1 MKGRV
6 NMQTSLR
13 KITMKAKADKKSRF
27 GNLYGLLNEE
37 NLESCFSEL
46 RKNAAPGVDK
56 VDYWEYRATLLDNI
70 TALVK
75 RLKSFSYHAKL
86 ILRKYI
92 PKSKDKFRPLGL
104 PVIEDKLL
112 QSGVSKILKAIYEP
126 LFTKSSFGYRSEI
139 GSIHA
144 VKELTFNLQYG
155 KFGWLVEADI
165 KGFFDNID
173 HDWMMS
179 MLEVKIEDRSFLG
192 LIMKWLKAGI
202 LEKDGKVINPE
213 SGTPQGGIV
222 SPVLSNI
229 YLHYVLDIWFEK
241 IFKPGCRGQAMLVR
255 YADDFVCAFQYKED
269 ADRFY
274 GILGERLGKFN
285 LEVAPEK
292 TRIIR
297 FSRFCTKKNEGFEF
311 LGLEFRWKIN
321 RKGEAQVK
329 RRTSPEKLRAA
340 INKFKEWIKKE
351 RNLKITD
358 LFRKLRSKY
367 YGYWNYYGIH
377 DNSKG
382 IGRYYHHTI
391 NLMFKWLNR
400 RSQRHSYNWQGFRDL
415 LETFKIPTPRITEKP
430 GKWRGNFLWA

>member
-1 MKGRV
+1 MKGQV
-6 NMQTSLR
+6 NMRTSLR
-13 KITMKAKADKKSRF
+13 EITMKAKADKKFRF

-37 NLESCFSEL
+37 TLKSCFSEL
-46 RKNAAPGVDK
+46 RKNAVPGVDK
-56 VDYWEYRATLLDNI
+56 VDYWEYQATLSDNI
-70 TALVK
+70 SDLVK

-92 PKSKDKFRPLGL
+92 PKSKNKLRPLGL

-112 QSGVSKILKAIYEP
+112 QSGVSKRLNAIFEP
-126 LFTKSSFGYRSEI
+126 LFTKSSFGYRPEI
-139 GSIHA
+139 GSINA
-144 VKELTFNLQYG
+144 VQELTFNLQYG

-165 KGFFDNID
+165 KGFFNNID
-173 HDWMMS
+173 HDWMMR
-179 MLEVKIEDRSFLG
+179 MLQVKIEDRSFLG

-202 LEKDGKVINPE
+202 LEKDGKVIQPE

-241 IFKPGCRGQAMLVR
+241 IFKPSCKGQAMLVR
-255 YADDFVCAFQYKED
+255 YADDFVCAFQYKAD

-274 GILGERLGKFN
+274 AILGERLGKFN

-297 FSRFCTKKNEGFEF
+297 FHTKKNEGFEF

-377 DNSKG
+377 DNLKG
-382 IGRYYHHTI
+382 IG
-391 NLMFKWLNR
+391 
-400 RSQRHSYNWQGFRDL
+400 QL
-415 LETFKIPTPRITEKP
+415 LSSHD
-430 GKWRGNFLWA
+430 

>member
-1 MKGRV
+1 M
-6 NMQTSLR
+6 
-13 KITMKAKADKKSRF
+13 
-27 GNLYGLLNEE
+27 
-37 NLESCFSEL
+37 
-46 RKNAAPGVDK
+46 
-56 VDYWEYRATLLDNI
+56 
-70 TALVK
+70 K
-75 RLKSFSYHAKL
+75 RLKSFTYHAKL

-92 PKSKDKFRPLGL
+92 PKSKNKLRPLGL

-112 QSGVSKILKAIYEP
+112 QSGVSKILNATFEP
-126 LFTKSSFGYRSEI
+126 LFTKSSFGYRPEI
-139 GSIHA
+139 GSINA
-144 VKELTFNLQYG
+144 VQELTFNLQYG

-165 KGFFDNID
+165 KGFFNNID
-173 HDWMMS
+173 HDWMMR

-202 LEKDGKVINPE
+202 LEKDGKVIQPE

-241 IFKPGCRGQAMLVR
+241 IFKPSCKGQAMLVR
-255 YADDFVCAFQYKED
+255 YADDFVCAFQYKAD

-274 GILGERLGKFN
+274 AILGERLGKFN

-297 FSRFCTKKNEGFEF
+297 FHTKKNEGFEF

-377 DNSKG
+377 DNLKG

-415 LETFKIPTPRITEKP
+415 LKTFKIPTPRITEKP